1 MKTAIVTG
9 AAGGIGKAITKRFAA
24 TGATVVALDHAFDCV
39 TERRAGKGRILSL
52 PFDVASE
59 QEWED
64 VASAVADRFG
74 HIDALVNNAAIFNPV
89 PFLDESAAGFRNV
102 SDVNQLGTFLGMQ
115 AATKLMP
122 ASGGAI
128 VNVCSTGG
136 LRGYSGAFAYSAS
149 KWAIRGMTKVAAREL
164 AGRGIRVNA
173 VHPGLVDT
181 QMLAMN
187 SPENLENMA
196 KSVPLQ
202 RLAKPDEVAHLV
214 MFLVAPGSEYITG
227 SEFTIDGGQT
237 I

>member
-24 TGATVVALDHAFDCV
+24 AGVTVVALDRGFDCV
-39 TERRAGKGRILSL
+39 TERRAGKGKVLSL
-52 PFDVASE
+52 PFDVASPE
-59 QEWED
+59 EWEK
-64 VASAVADRFG
+64 VASAVSDRFG
-74 HIDALVNNAAIFNPV
+74 HIDALVNNAAVFNPV
-89 PFLDESAAGFRNV
+89 PFQDETAEGFRNV
-102 SDVNQLGTFLGMQ
+102 SDINQLGTFLGMQ
-115 AATKLMP
+115 AAAKLMP
-122 ASGGAI
+122 SSGGAI

-136 LRGYSGAFAYSAS
+136 LRGYAGAFAYSAS

-187 SPENLENMA
+187 SAENLENMA
-196 KSVPLQ
+196 KAVPLQ
-202 RLAKPDEVAHLV
+202 RLAKPEEVAHLV
-214 MFLVAPGSEYITG
+214 MFLAAPGSEYITG

>member
-9 AAGGIGKAITKRFAA
+9 AAGGIGGATTARFAEA
-24 TGATVVALDHAFDCV
+24 GVTVVALDRAFDCV
-39 TERRAGKGRILSL
+39 TERRAGKGRVLSL

-59 QEWED
+59 ADWNNIVE
-64 VASAVADRFG
+64 AVANRFG
-74 HIDALVNNAAIFNPV
+74 HIDALVNNAAVFNPD
-89 PFLDESAAGFRNV
+89 PFLEEDVAGFKAV
-102 SDVNQLGTFLGMQ
+102 ADVNQLGTFLGMR
-115 AATKLMP
+115 AAVSLMS

-136 LRGYSGAFAYSAS
+136 LRGFSGAFAYSAS
-149 KWAIRGMTKVAAREL
+149 KWAIRGMTKVAALEL

-181 QMLAMN
+181 PMLA
-187 SPENLENMA
+187 ENTAENIAQMTNA
-196 KSVPLQ
+196 VPLN
-202 RLAKPDEVAHLV
+202 RLAKPGEVAHLV
-214 MFLVAPGSEYITG
+214 MFLASPGSEYITG